1 MDPDRIR
8 VMDGEGA
15 SGEEVV
21 VGEVVQ
27 GVIEEEEEVVVV
39 VVVVVV
45 AGM

>member
-27 GVIEEEEEVVVV
+27 GVIEGEGEVVVV
-39 VVVVVV
+39 VVVL